1 MLILKKMNKFLV
13 LSLAICIMISP
24 IAVSAEEKMVPINQ
38 PIKEIEDV
46 KFIKYQGTI
55 NKVNVSENL
64 SSILVESNV
73 EGSEDSLV
81 FHISKDVLILDNKTM
96 DYVKVEDL
104 KEGMEISAFYRDN
117 TPMLMS
123 LPGQLTPN
131 VLVLRNKED
140 GLNVHVATYNEE
152 LVSNDNML
160 KIQVDEE
167 TIIVDEN
174 GEEVNKEDIVDRD
187 LIVFYDVST
196 KSIPAEA
203 RPKKII
209 VMDKVE
215 ADHTNFNM
223 INILEKDMELN
234 DPMYV
239 DEEGTVM
246 IPLREIAEALGYEI
260 KWNQETMTAEL
271 TRGAQWT
278 AVKIGEDNYNFA
290 KMLIKLGTAPV
301 LKNDRT
307 FVPVSFLNEVF
318 RVETEVIEE
327 GVLSII
333 K

>member
-13 LSLAICIMISP
+13 LSLAVSIMISP
-24 IAVSAEEKMVPINQ
+24 IAVSAEETMVPINQ
-38 PIKEIEDV
+38 PIKEVEDV
-46 KFIKYQGTI
+46 KFIEYQGTI
-55 NKVNVSENL
+55 DTVNVSEDL
-64 SSILVESNV
+64 LSILVESNV

-81 FHISKDVLILDNKTM
+81 FHISKDVLILDSKTM

-104 KEGMEISAFYRDN
+104 KEDMEVAAFYRDN
-117 TPMLMS
+117 TPILMS
-123 LPGQLTPN
+123 MPGQLTPN
-131 VLVLRNKED
+131 VLVVHKEE
-140 GLNVHVATYNEE
+140 GLNVHVATFSEE
-152 LVSNDNML
+152 LISNDNML
-160 KIQVDEE
+160 KIEIDEE
-167 TIIVDEN
+167 TIIVDEKN
-174 GEEVNKEDIVDRD
+174 EEVNKEDIVGRD

-209 VMDKVE
+209 VMDKVQ

-223 INILEKDMELN
+223 INILEKDIELN

-271 TRGAQWT
+271 TKDAQWT

-290 KMLIKLGTAPV
+290 KMLVKLGTAPA

-318 RVETEVIEE
+318 RVETEVSEE